1 MSGSAEQH
9 GRLHALDGLRATM
22 MLLGVVFHSACSY
35 MTVGL
40 GKVWPYK
47 DQYQSVFAD
56 FLVSFLHVFRTPI
69 FFVLAGL
76 FAALLYSRRG
86 AKGLLNN
93 RFQRIGIPF
102 IVGLFV
108 LFPITNFAFIFA
120 NVAAKVSIGDA
131 WAAVWAAAQTSAV
144 YLPTFTMHLWF
155 LYYLL
160 YFYVAAVVIAWACS
174 HLPAGAKTAILDGY
188 KALVARAVLRV
199 VMLGTITALTLAPMG
214 GYLAT
219 KTGLVPDAKI
229 ALAYGVFFAFGWL
242 LYGRREML
250 TQFSNYAWS
259 QTLGAFSLYLV
270 VKYAAAPLFGAD
282 QYTGGALVMWS
293 LAGGICA
300 WMLFFGL
307 TGLFLRYLD
316 KPSAV
321 VRYIVDGS
329 YWVYLLHLPFL
340 MFVVGALGGTDLPAG
355 VKIAIVI
362 TSTAAVGFL
371 TYDLFVRSTFI
382 GRVLNGQKYPR
393 VLTAGV
399 HLPHTTV
406 PHAG

>member
-1 MSGSAEQH
+1 MPAQEPQS
-9 GRLHALDGLRATM
+9 RMHALDGLRGTM
-22 MLLGVVFHSACSY
+22 MLLGLVFHGSCSY
-35 MTVGL
+35 VTTDIT
-40 GKVWPYK
+40 KIWPYH
-47 DQYQSVFAD
+47 DVATSAFAD
-56 FLVSFLHVFRTPI
+56 FAMSFLHAFRMPI

-76 FAALLYSRRG
+76 FASMMFEKRG
-86 AKGLLNN
+86 LRGLLDN
-93 RFQRIGIPF
+93 RFQRIAVPF
-102 IVGLFV
+102 AVGLFV
-108 LFPITNFAFIFA
+108 LFPLTTFAFTFA
-120 NVAAKVSIGDA
+120 NVAAQANVHDA
-131 WAAVWAAAQTSAV
+131 WTAVIATAMSASS
-144 YLPTFTMHLWF
+144 YIPRITLHLWF

-160 YFYVAAVVIAWACS
+160 YFYVGAALIAAVCEK
-174 HLPAGAKTAILDGY
+174 LPARLRTA
-188 KALVARAVLRV
+188 AVSAFRGLIQRPILRV
-199 VMLGTITALTLAPMG
+199 VLPATVTALTLVPMR

-219 KTGLVPDAKI
+219 GVGFAPDMHVI
-229 ALAYGVFFAFGWL
+229 VSYGVFFATGWL
-242 LYGRREML
+242 LYGQRDLLATFTRFAW
-250 TQFSNYAWS
+250 TQTVGGFVLYFAVK
-259 QTLGAFSLYLV
+259 YLV
-270 VKYAAAPLFGAD
+270 APLFGAD
-282 QYTGGALVMWS
+282 QYTGGALALWS
-293 LAGGICA
+293 ATGGVVA
-300 WMLFFGL
+300 WMMFFGT

>member
-56 FLVSFLHVFRTPI
+56 FLVSFLHVFRMPI

-160 YFYVAAVVIAWACS
+160 YFYVAAVFVAWLCS
-174 HLPAGAKTAILDGY
+174 HLPATARAAALRGF
-188 KALVARAVLRV
+188 KALVERPVLRV
-199 VMLGTITALTLAPMG
+199 VVLGIVTALTLAPMG
-214 GYLAT
+214 GYFAT
-219 KTGLVPDAKI
+219 NTGLVPDANI

-242 LYGRREML
+242 LYAHRDLL
-250 TQFSNYAWS
+250 TGFTNFAWS
-259 QTLGAFSLYLV
+259 QTVAGAVLYV
-270 VKYAAAPLFGAD
+270 AVKYAIAPVFGAD
-282 QYTGGALVMWS
+282 QYTGGALVLWS
-293 LAGGICA
+293 VSGGICA
-300 WMLFFGL
+300 WMLFFGF

-316 KPSAV
+316 KPSAT

-340 MFVVGALGGTDLPAG
+340 MFVVGALGGTTLAAG
-355 VKIAIVI
+355 LKLAIVI
-362 TSTAAVGFL
+362 TSAAVVGFL
-371 TYDLFVRSTFI
+371 TYDLFVRATFI

-393 VLTAGV
+393 VLAATP
-399 HLPHTTV
+399 HLPATV
-406 PHAG
+406 PNPG